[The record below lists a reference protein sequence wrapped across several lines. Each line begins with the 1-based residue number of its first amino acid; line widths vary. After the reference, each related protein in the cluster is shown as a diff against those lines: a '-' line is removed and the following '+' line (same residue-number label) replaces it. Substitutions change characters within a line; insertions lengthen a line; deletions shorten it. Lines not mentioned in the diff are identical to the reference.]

1 MHHASLR
8 LLVDDIWLPELL
20 QRLQEQK
27 YLTNNSSPNLQISM
41 FKFLTCCIPVWR
53 LDFKLLLVFAL
64 IVITH

>member
-20 QRLQEQK
+20 QRLQEQN

-41 FKFLTCCIPVWR
+41 FKR

>member
-41 FKFLTCCIPVWR
+41 FKR